1 MAMLSSVMSSLVISC
16 ISVSLYY
23 MLLEQDMLWLTVI
36 LIPAVSYVISVISS
50 AVIQYIN
57 CNTVDATIMLSD
69 LFVLATTFIASIIL
83 YAEQQQVFAI
93 ETPTEGSTDIFN
105 NGKIQFFTSIVK
117 AAIPTS
123 VTEDKNKMLFV
134 YFYWIFWMSV
144 LPLYFLSSIQSMCG
158 SSSPK

>member
-1 MAMLSSVMSSLVISC
+1 MLSSVMSSLVISC

-23 MLLEQDMLWLTVI
+23 FLTEQDMLWLTVI
-36 LIPAVSYVISVISS
+36 LIPTVSYVISLISS
-50 AVIQYIN
+50 AVIQYIS
-57 CNTVDATIMLSD
+57 CNTVDATIMVSD
-69 LFVLATTFIASIIL
+69 LFVLGTTFVASIIL
-83 YAEQQQVFAI
+83 FAEQQQIFPV

-105 NGKIQFFTSIVK
+105 NGKIQFFSSIVK
-117 AAIPTS
+117 AAIPS
-123 VTEDKNKMLFV
+123 MVTEDKNKMMFV

>member
-1 MAMLSSVMSSLVISC
+1 
-16 ISVSLYY
+16 
-23 MLLEQDMLWLTVI
+23 MLWLTVI
-36 LIPAVSYVISVISS
+36 LIPTVSYVISLISS

-57 CNTVDATIMLSD
+57 CNTVDATIMISD
-69 LFVLATTFIASIIL
+69 LFVLGTTFVASIIL
-83 YAEQQQVFAI
+83 FAEQQQIFPV

-105 NGKIQFFTSIVK
+105 NGKIQFFSSIVK
-117 AAIPTS
+117 AAIPS
-123 VTEDKNKMLFV
+123 MVTEDKNKMMFV